1 MPALLPIRRVIPAV
15 ALVLALLLV
24 LAALAAAQEPLV
36 GKWRYPN
43 GTVMEFSA
51 EGVLTI
57 RPANGGAE
65 NKMRYFVEDGS
76 TLVLLQEDDQTL
88 TTGFTI
94 SANGKRLAIDSMDDG
109 RGRPQEFLERIK

>member
-1 MPALLPIRRVIPAV
+1 MPALSATRRMSLAV
-15 ALVLALLLV
+15 VLFLALLLV
-24 LAALAAAQEPLV
+24 LTALVAAQEPLV

-76 TLVLLQEDDQTL
+76 TLVMLQEDDQTL
-88 TTGFTI
+88 TTGFQI
-94 SANGKRLAIDSMDDG
+94 SANGKRLTIDSMDDG
-109 RGRPQEFLERIK
+109 RGKPQEFLERIK